1 MAPPRFAGYIERMV
15 ELRIDSEGRQWTVPL
30 TRGECW
36 RIGRDESCEIRVP
49 DRRVSGQHAELI
61 REGTRLTLRRTRGQK
76 PIEIDGRAVEL
87 ADLASGTSFA
97 IGRSTFTLV
106 ARVDGMD
113 LIDAPSVLACAYPEA
128 DGANAALAGPVV
140 SSTSAQASPM
150 RLMAQLIA
158 LLGRAHDRR
167 DLADATLEL
176 ACQRL
181 NAARAV
187 LARIEDNEH
196 LDVIAARGMPADADV
211 KQFISTTVLK
221 QIIDERK
228 AVLIG
233 DTATSVMGLARQE
246 SIVRNHIRAVA
257 CTPVFNTERALV
269 ALLYVDNQDRPSEF
283 TTQDG
288 EMLIWAGQVWSV
300 LDENLAMRRRLE
312 AEVMRLKQNAR
323 SVQMVAEAPAMLRLL
338 ERVKRAAASD
348 AAVLIEGESGTG
360 KECIARMLHE
370 LSPVA
375 HGHFVARNCAAIPP
389 TLFESEMFGHVR
401 GAFTGAE
408 HERKGAFLEAH
419 GGTLF
424 LDEIGDLDYALQTK
438 LLRAIQEKAVRPVG
452 SDRDVPVHARIVCA
466 TNRDL
471 REGFANRSFRE
482 DLFYRVATVTLT
494 VPPLRE
500 RPDDI
505 LPLARYFSRL
515 LSQGTRTLTAAAE
528 DRLLRYGWPGNV
540 RELRSIVEQAVIFAA
555 GQEIQADELNLPTS
569 SSGLIV
575 LTPQSM
581 AEVERRHI
589 LQVLKNTNG
598 NKSEAARILG
608 LARSTL
614 NLKLQGYRTATG

>member
-1 MAPPRFAGYIERMV
+1 MV

-30 TRGECW
+30 TRGDCW
-36 RIGRDESCEIRVP
+36 RIGRDEGCEIRVP
-49 DRRVSGQHAELI
+49 DRRVSGQHAELV
-61 REGTRLTLRRTRGQK
+61 REGARLTLRRTRGQK
-76 PIEIDGRAVEL
+76 PIEIDGRAVEA
-87 ADLASGTSFA
+87 ADLASGASFA
-97 IGRSTFTLV
+97 IGHSTFTLV

-113 LIDAPSVLACAYPEA
+113 LIDAPSVLACAFPEPA
-128 DGANAALAGPVV
+128 EAAAAGAPVV
-140 SSTSAQASPM
+140 ASASAQASPM

-158 LLGRAHDRR
+158 LLGRAHDRQ
-167 DLADATLEL
+167 DLAAATLDL

-187 LARIEDNEH
+187 LARIEDNDH
-196 LDVIAARGMPADADV
+196 LDVIAARGMPAYADA

-233 DTATSVMGLARQE
+233 DTATSVLGLSRQE
-246 SIVRNHIRAVA
+246 SVVRNHIRAVA
-257 CTPVFNTERALV
+257 CTPVFNTQRALV

-288 EMLIWAGQVWSV
+288 EMLIWAGQVWSL

-312 AEVMRLKQNAR
+312 AEVMRLKQNAS

-375 HGHFVARNCAAIPP
+375 QGRFVARNCAAIPP

-401 GAFTGAE
+401 GAFTGAD
-408 HERKGAFLEAH
+408 HVRKGAFLEAH

-424 LDEIGDLDYALQTK
+424 LDEIGDLEYSLQTK
-438 LLRAIQEKAVRPVG
+438 LLRAIQERAVRPVG
-452 SDRDVPVHARIVCA
+452 SDHDVPVNARIVCA

-494 VPPLRE
+494 VPALRE
-500 RPDDI
+500 RPEDI
-505 LPLARYFSRL
+505 LPLARYFTRL
-515 LSQGTRTLTAAAE
+515 LSQGTRALTPAAE
-528 DRLLRYGWPGNV
+528 ERLLTYVWPGNV
-540 RELRSIVEQAVIFAA
+540 RELRSVVEQAVIFAA
-555 GQEIQADELNLPTS
+555 GSEIQADELNLPS
-569 SSGLIV
+569 SAAGLIV

-614 NLKLQGYRTATG
+614 NLKLQGFRQATG